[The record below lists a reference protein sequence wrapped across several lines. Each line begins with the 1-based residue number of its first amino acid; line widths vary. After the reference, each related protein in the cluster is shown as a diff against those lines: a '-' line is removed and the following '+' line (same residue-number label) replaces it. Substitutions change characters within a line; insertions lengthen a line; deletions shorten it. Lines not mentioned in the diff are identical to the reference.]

1 MSVLS
6 VEKLNKKYPGFAL
19 QDISFSLQKGAITG
33 FIGRNGAGKTTTL
46 KALLNFVHPDSG
58 TITFFGQN
66 FREHELAIKEKIAF
80 VSGGVDFYPRQKIAT
95 ITEVTRRFYPHW
107 DDAAYRRYLSRF
119 NLDERKTPAQ
129 LSAGMRVKYALTLAL
144 CHQASLLILDE
155 PSSGLDPI
163 SRDDLL
169 DVFVELIREQELTIF
184 FSTHITADLEK
195 CADNI
200 IYIRQGHLY
209 AADELEHFRN
219 SYRLVQLA
227 EPQLAQL
234 PAEKLLGC
242 KRTKTGYQALVRAAD
257 LPLPGVEAT
266 AADLDSIMVHLEKEG
281 EQNDQATR

>member
-155 PSSGLDPI
+155 PTSGLDPI

-169 DVFVELIREQELTIF
+169 DVFMELIREQELTIF

-200 IYIRQGHLY
+200 IYIRQGNLY

-242 KRTKTGYQALVRAAD
+242 KRIKTGYQALVRAAD